1 MDLSF
6 LLLGFFTGLSF
17 ILAIGPQN
25 LFVIEQ
31 GLKNQFVFIICL
43 ICSLSDLILIFIG
56 ILLFHYLDNLLT
68 QTVEN
73 ILSILLI
80 LFLVNFIKNKYKEN
94 ASIKPFNYGESSKST
109 KAIILKVLG
118 FTFLNPHVYSD
129 TVFVLGN
136 ISKNFLF
143 SQKLSFGIGASFSS
157 FIFFYLIGYLSKY
170 FSRYLNKPKIWRILN
185 LFIIIFMSFIILLVV
200 LDMVNS
206 NLK

>member
-56 ILLFHYLDNLLT
+56 ILLFHYIDSLLNK
-68 QTVEN
+68 TVEN
-73 ILSILLI
+73 MLSILLI
-80 LFLVNFIKNKYKEN
+80 LFLANFIRNKFNEN
-94 ASIKPFNYGESSKST
+94 ILLVSINSQEKLKPFKSV
-109 KAIILKVLG
+109 ILRVLG

-129 TVFVLGN
+129 TVFILGN
-136 ISKNFLF
+136 MSKNFIF
-143 SQKLSFGIGASFSS
+143 GQKISFGIGASFSS
-157 FIFFYLIGYLSKY
+157 LLFFFLIGYLSKY
-170 FSRYLNKPKIWRILN
+170 FSKFINKPQIWKFLN
-185 LFIIIFMSFIILLVV
+185 IFITIFMSFIILLVIS
-200 LDMVNS
+200 DIINS
-206 NLK
+206 NL

>member
-56 ILLFHYLDNLLT
+56 ILLFHYIDSLLNK
-68 QTVEN
+68 TVEN
-73 ILSILLI
+73 MLSILLI
-80 LFLVNFIKNKYKEN
+80 LFLANFIRNKFNEN
-94 ASIKPFNYGESSKST
+94 ILLVSINSQEKLKPFKSV
-109 KAIILKVLG
+109 ILRVLG

-129 TVFVLGN
+129 TVFILGN
-136 ISKNFLF
+136 MSKKFIF
-143 SQKLSFGIGASFSS
+143 SQKISFGIGASFSS
-157 FIFFYLIGYLSKY
+157 LLFFFLIGYLSKY
-170 FSRYLNKPKIWRILN
+170 FSKFINRPQIWRFLN
-185 LFIIIFMSFIILLVV
+185 IFIIIFMSFIILFVIS
-200 LDMVNS
+200 DIINF
-206 NLK
+206 NL

>member
-56 ILLFHYLDNLLT
+56 ILLFHYIDSLLNK
-68 QTVEN
+68 TVEN
-73 ILSILLI
+73 MLSILLI
-80 LFLVNFIKNKYKEN
+80 LFLANFIRNKFNEN
-94 ASIKPFNYGESSKST
+94 ILLVSINSQEKLKPFKSV
-109 KAIILKVLG
+109 ILRVLG

-129 TVFVLGN
+129 TVFILGN
-136 ISKNFLF
+136 MSKNFIF
-143 SQKLSFGIGASFSS
+143 GQKISFGIGASFSS
-157 FIFFYLIGYLSKY
+157 LLFFFLIGYLSKY
-170 FSRYLNKPKIWRILN
+170 FSKFINRPQIWRFLN
-185 LFIIIFMSFIILLVV
+185 IFIIIFMSFIILFVIS
-200 LDMVNS
+200 DIINF
-206 NLK
+206 NL